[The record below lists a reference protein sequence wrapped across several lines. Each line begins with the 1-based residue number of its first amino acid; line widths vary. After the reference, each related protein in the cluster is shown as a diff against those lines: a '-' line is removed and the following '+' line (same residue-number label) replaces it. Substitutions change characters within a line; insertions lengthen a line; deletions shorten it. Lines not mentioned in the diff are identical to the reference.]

1 MSPLSLLYSEKR
13 SNFSKS
19 VKGTFKKLK
28 NSQCFRL
35 ATCYCGI
42 FGKSGL
48 SDIWYFRS
56 DDRFPRELLI
66 DLERLNFRTI
76 FSLNYSKGKQFFH
89 VGIFNGLRKIF
100 WLIATPLSHCVSRF
114 QKVFK
119 KYTHLL
125 TLVDNCT
132 SYKNYAINASQ
143 TWLKTKVN
151 KLISY
156 SSENYGFF
164 FKGRTYQHVMTRW

>member
-13 SNFSKS
+13 SNFSRS

-28 NSQCFRL
+28 NTQCFRL

-56 DDRFPRELLI
+56 DDRVPRRLLI
-66 DLERLNFRTI
+66 DLERLNFQTI

-89 VGIFNGLRKIF
+89 VGIFNGLRKNV
-100 WLIATPLSHCVSRF
+100 WLIATPLSHYASRF

-119 KYTHLL
+119 
-125 TLVDNCT
+125 N
-132 SYKNYAINASQ
+132 I
-143 TWLKTKVN
+143 
-151 KLISY
+151 
-156 SSENYGFF
+156 
-164 FKGRTYQHVMTRW
+164 RTYWLLLIIAPATKITR